1 MNIQEIGKNSIIA
14 SNVHY
19 FYYDGEFFFQK
30 MKETGWREVE
40 LYLGTPHIF
49 IDGNGI
55 DDFLN
60 LPELAHKYGITIKS
74 VHPETI
80 SFRYNLCSLDETWNR
95 KSLQCYRFCIDYAAA
110 LGAGSLN
117 TGIAGAFRDVDQ
129 NRIFEIVTRNLSD
142 LARYSEEKGVAL
154 ILETESP
161 EYEGFITTLEQMT
174 RLDEQIDSPALCF
187 GLNMDALRA
196 AGETE
201 LQWEAQFGERIAY
214 RRFSSVAEYQRWK
227 KVDLQ
232 GESDRDD
239 IFYFTGDDC
248 LDKPFEA
255 DRLAKEVIYGSD

>member
-1 MNIQEIGKNSIIA
+1 MNIQETGKNSIIA

-30 MKETGWREVE
+30 IKEAGWREIE

-55 DDFLN
+55 DDFSD
-60 LPELAHKYGITIKS
+60 LPALARKYGVTIQS

-80 SFRYNLCSLDETWNR
+80 SFRYNLCSLDEAWNR

-110 LGAGSLN
+110 LGAGSLH

-129 NRIFEIVTRNLSD
+129 NRIFESVVRNLRD
-142 LARYSEEKGVAL
+142 LARYGEEKGVAL

-161 EYEGFITTLEQMT
+161 EYEGFITTLKQMAQ
-174 RLDEQIDSPALCF
+174 LDAQISSSALGF
-187 GLNMDALRA
+187 GLNMDALQSA
-196 AGETE
+196 EETE
-201 LQWEAQFGERIAY
+201 PQWEAQFGGRIAY
-214 RRFSSVAEYQRWK
+214 RRFSSVAAYQRWK
-227 KVDLQ
+227 KAGPQ
-232 GESDRDD
+232 ETNDRDH
-239 IFYFTGDDC
+239 IFYFTDDDC

-255 DRLAKEVIYGSD
+255 DRLAKEVIYGID